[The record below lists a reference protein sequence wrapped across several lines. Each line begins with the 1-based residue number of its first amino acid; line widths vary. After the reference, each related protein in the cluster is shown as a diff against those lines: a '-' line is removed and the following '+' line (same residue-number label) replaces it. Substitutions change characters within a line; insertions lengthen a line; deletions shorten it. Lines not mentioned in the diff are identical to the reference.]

1 MTESNKRLRDRLN
14 PVATSEQILDE
25 KDQEL
30 VKEVYER
37 LDIFEQACKPYHD
50 KAKVARE
57 IVHCRDPYQDTAE
70 EVEKYGPTLQL
81 HTLKSTF
88 NNCVADQMQ
97 NMPEAKLL
105 PETPDAQQAVE
116 DLQDLVHHAV
126 YVVNNYS
133 ATHRRIA
140 EDYYGPGT
148 AVIQVAWDPDL
159 NFGKGDVAIIRWP
172 VEAFLWDPQAENIQD
187 ARALIKIGW
196 HPMSWYEQHYPEAY
210 PYINAEDG
218 QHDEVGVP
226 ESQKAKIGSDEPRAM
241 LVEYWYRRYNPK
253 SHKYTINVAYC
264 AGGALLGH
272 EENVYM
278 HGMYPFVVDVYALEE
293 GSAVGEGMTVELA
306 PMMRYINKYA
316 RYIDTNLRMSS
327 KGRMVVRKNSNI
339 DREALA
345 DWEQD
350 IVEGDAVQQGMDWN
364 WIQNVPFDGMISNQ
378 MLQYQTD
385 MKQDSGA
392 NQFTRGET
400 TGGIVSG
407 KAITALQSA
416 GGKIQQMRMLDLNNG
431 FEQIIKQVL
440 WLMSEFYDDE
450 RVVLV
455 TGRDNVMRPIAINLE
470 KMFGKRGK
478 GAVAAPPYTVQ
489 VEIVSKDPNRLDA
502 QNEIYMQAYTMA
514 AQAQQFFPLSAL
526 FRIMNLEGKDRLLP
540 VIEQNENYQQ
550 QMMDLQNQN
559 QQMAEQMAQMQE
571 QLDALRQDNTE
582 LTDTISGMGANLEE
596 GFAGP
601 GKAAEEGG
609 GPETYAAMINQAR
622 ENGIENLPEMG
633 A

>member
-1 MTESNKRLRDRLN
+1 MTA
-14 PVATSEQILDE
+14 VTEQPLDE
-25 KDQEL
+25 KDKEL
-30 VKEVYER
+30 VKEVYDR
-37 LDIFEQACKPYHD
+37 LDIFKQACKPYHE

-57 IVHCRDPYQDTAE
+57 IIHCRDPFQDTQAE
-70 EVEKYGPTLQL
+70 VDKYGRTLQL

-105 PETPDAQQAVE
+105 PETPEAQQAVE
-116 DLQDLVHHAV
+116 DMQDLVHHAV

-133 ATHRRIA
+133 DTHRRIA

-159 NFGKGDVAIIRWP
+159 NFGRGDVAIIRWP

-210 PYINAEDG
+210 PHINAEDG
-218 QHDEVGVP
+218 QYDEVGIP
-226 ESQKAKIGSDEPRAM
+226 ESQKAKIGADEARAM
-241 LVEYWYRRYNPK
+241 LVEYWYRRYNSK
-253 SHKYTINVAYC
+253 SHKYTINVVYC
-264 AGGALLGH
+264 AGGALLDKQ
-272 EENVYM
+272 ENVYM
-278 HGMYPFVVDVYALEE
+278 HGMYPFVMDVYALEE
-293 GSAVGEGMTVELA
+293 GSAVGEGMAIELA

-327 KGRMVVRKNSNI
+327 KGRVIMRKDSGI
-339 DREALA
+339 DREAFA
-345 DWEQD
+345 DWNQD
-350 IVEGDAVQQGMDWN
+350 IVEGNAVVQGQDWN
-364 WIQNVPFDGMISNQ
+364 WIQNVPFNGMISNQ

-431 FEQIIKQVL
+431 FEQIVRQIL
-440 WLMSEFYDDE
+440 WLMSEFYDND
-450 RVVLV
+450 RVMLV
-455 TGRDNVMRPIAINLE
+455 TGRDNTMRQIAINTERL
-470 KMFGKRGK
+470 FGKKGK

-489 VEIVSKDPNRLDA
+489 VEVVSKDPNRLEA

-550 QMMDLQNQN
+550 QMMELQQQN
-559 QQMAEQMAQMQE
+559 QQMAEQMTQMQE
-571 QLDALRQDNTE
+571 QIDALSQDNAE
-582 LTDTISGMGANLEE
+582 LSSDLSSIGATLGE
-596 GFAGP
+596 GFAP
-601 GKAAEEGG
+601 GANKAAEEGG
-609 GPETYAAMINQAR
+609 GPDTYAAMINQAR
-622 ENGIENLPEMG
+622 ETGIENLPEMG